1 MKKIMNCIIALF
13 LFGAALQISNIQ
25 NQSLIQ
31 VYACNSSAECQ
42 SEIDAAKQKRSAL
55 QEEQKALE
63 AKSASTQEQIQNIIK
78 QIASYNE
85 EITAVN
91 IQITN
96 LQAQHQKLVESINI
110 KDGEIKKRLIETQLS
125 YETNQTLEFIAD
137 SSSITEMIDRIQTIN
152 TITQADRDLIT
163 TYEKQKEEVKKNEEL
178 QEKRRGELKQLVEA
192 QQKLQESKQAE
203 LAEYLKAAEAAKQ
216 AQQRVLR
223 DEELSKSQLD
233 AIERAK
239 NGAPTITSG
248 SALQNEKAAFAYFVS
263 QGYTKQAAAG
273 IIGNFYV
280 ESGMDPNSVQI
291 GGPGRGIGQWGYGA
305 DGGRYNALLA
315 WAAQNGLKASDLGT
329 QLAWTVK
336 EMISYGMDPTMKSIG
351 DVAAATEYFG
361 RVWERPACLACSLQL
376 RVSYAQQ
383 AYRRNA

>member
-1 MKKIMNCIIALF
+1 MQNEF
-13 LFGAALQISNIQ
+13 SNK
-25 NQSLIQ
+25 
-31 VYACNSSAECQ
+31 VYACNSASECQ
-42 SEIDAAKQKRSAL
+42 SEIESAKQKRKTL
-55 QEEQKALE
+55 KEEQKALE
-63 AKSASTQEQIQNIIK
+63 SKSASIEEQIQNIIK

-96 LQAQHQKLVESINI
+96 LQAQHEKLVESIKI
-110 KDGEIKKRLIETQLS
+110 KDAEIKKRLIATQLS
-125 YETNQTLEFIAD
+125 YETNKTLEFIAD
-137 SSSITEMIDRIQTIN
+137 SSSITDMIERIQTIN
-152 TITQADRDLIT
+152 TITQTDRDLIT

-178 QEKRRGELKQLVEA
+178 QEKRRGELKQLVEE

-203 LAEYLKAAEAAKQ
+203 LTEYLKAVEASKQ
-216 AQQRVLR
+216 AQQKILR
-223 DEELSKSQLD
+223 DEELSKAQLE

-239 NGAPTITSG
+239 NGAPTITNG
-248 SALQNEKAAFAYFVS
+248 TALQNEKAAFAYFVS
-263 QGYTKQAAAG
+263 QGYTKEAAAG

-280 ESGMDPNSVQI
+280 ESGMDPGKAQYG

-305 DGGRYNALLA
+305 DGSRYNQMLA
-315 WAAQNGLKASDLGT
+315 WAANNGLRANELGT

-336 EMISYGMDPTMKSIG
+336 EMISYGMDPTMKSIK

-361 RVWERPACLACSLQL
+361 RVWERPACLGCSLQL
-376 RVSYAQQ
+376 RISYAQQ